1 MTTDRSK
8 PEDPELDL
16 EKSMNMTECKV
27 LDEIVYTEPHAGIH
41 VRGLIEFMLITVGAQ
56 GAF

>member
-1 MTTDRSK
+1 MDRSK
-8 PEDPELDL
+8 PGGPELDL

-27 LDEIVYTEPHAGIH
+27 LDEIVYTRPHAGIH

>member
-1 MTTDRSK
+1 MDRSK
-8 PEDPELDL
+8 PGGPELDL